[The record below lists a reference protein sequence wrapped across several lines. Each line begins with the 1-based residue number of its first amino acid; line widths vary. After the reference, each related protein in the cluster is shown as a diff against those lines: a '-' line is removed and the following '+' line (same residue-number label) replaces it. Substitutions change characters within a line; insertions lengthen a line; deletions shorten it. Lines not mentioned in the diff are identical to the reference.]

1 MGSRTGNSGASIR
14 AIRFCSAKDTPSR
27 FDNVLVILRWAT
39 WASRSLAAA
48 SMNSLPWF
56 VCAINAKSSSICA
69 SSCSSASF
77 NTSGSP
83 PANISFKQRISASLF
98 ATSKRVRISWI
109 RSVMVSSF
117 VALST
122 TFSGVVILP
131 QSCSHEATNSSS
143 RSFSLKLKLAKG
155 PVFTWCA
162 ASVSI
167 SAMAGTRTQCPPVY
181 GDFASNAEAISR
193 IKD

>member
-1 MGSRTGNSGASIR
+1 MASRTGKSGASVR
-14 AIRFCSAKDTPSR
+14 AIRFCSANDSPSR
-27 FDNVLVILRWAT
+27 FESVLMTFRSAI
-39 WASRSLAAA
+39 WASRSLAAV

-56 VCAINAKSSSICA
+56 VCAMNAKSSSICS

-77 NTSGSP
+77 NSSGSP

-122 TFSGVVILP
+122 TYSGVVILP
-131 QSCSHEATNSSS
+131 QSCSQEATNSSS
-143 RSFSLKLKLAKG
+143 RSLSLKLKLAKG
-155 PVFTWCA
+155 PVCT
-162 ASVSI
+162 
-167 SAMAGTRTQCPPVY
+167 
-181 GDFASNAEAISR
+181 
-193 IKD
+193 